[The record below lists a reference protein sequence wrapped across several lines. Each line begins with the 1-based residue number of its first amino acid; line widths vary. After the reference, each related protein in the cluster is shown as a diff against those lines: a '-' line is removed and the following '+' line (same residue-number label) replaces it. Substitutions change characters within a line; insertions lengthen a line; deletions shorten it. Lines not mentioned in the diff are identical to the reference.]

1 MQPKKLENYKVFPFI
16 AWTICVLFAGFVGF
30 LSLEM
35 KQAITEL
42 QTINLQNAEKID
54 SIEKKLDKSNLQ

>member
-16 AWTICVLFAGFVGF
+16 AWTICVLFAGFVGL

>member
-16 AWTICVLFAGFVGF
+16 AWTICVLFAGFVGL

-54 SIEKKLDKSNLQ
+54 SIEKKLDQR

>member
-16 AWTICVLFAGFVGF
+16 AWTICVLFAGFVGL

-35 KQAITEL
+35 KKAITEL

-54 SIEKKLDKSNLQ
+54 SIEKKLDRSNLQ

>member
-1 MQPKKLENYKVFPFI
+1 MQPKKLEHFKAFPYI
-16 AWTICVLFAGFVGF
+16 AWTICVLFAGFVGL

-54 SIEKKLDKSNLQ
+54 SIEKTLNGNNP